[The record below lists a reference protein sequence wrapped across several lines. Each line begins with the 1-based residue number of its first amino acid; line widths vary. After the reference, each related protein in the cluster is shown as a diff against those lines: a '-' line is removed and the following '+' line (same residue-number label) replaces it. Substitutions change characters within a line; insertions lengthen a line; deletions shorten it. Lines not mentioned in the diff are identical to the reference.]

1 MKNALILAKEHGFD
15 VYNCLNVMENETV
28 FKDLLFGKGDGT
40 LKYYFYNFVCPETV
54 PSDLALV
61 LM

>member
-1 MKNALILAKEHGFD
+1 MD
-15 VYNCLNVMENETV
+15 NESV
-28 FKDLLFGKGDGT
+28 FKDLLFGMGDGT

-54 PSDLALV
+54 PKDLALV